1 MYDEEGMVRQGKE
14 VTKEWRRYIA
24 RVLYL
29 NEEGSLQIR
38 GGLEMG
44 VDENEL
50 FDEEIV
56 RKEVEES

>member
-1 MYDEEGMVRQGKE
+1 MCDEEGMVKQGKE

-24 RVLYL
+24 RVLHL
-29 NEEGSLQIR
+29 NEEGSLEIW
-38 GGLEMG
+38 GGREMG

>member
-56 RKEVEES
+56 RQEVEES